1 MVRFRD
7 GKPNGI
13 YYSQHSGGAAYD
25 WDHADLSMK
34 DGRVRKPWQSA
45 SLTDLV

>member
-34 DGRVRKPWQSA
+34 DGRVRKPWQPA